1 MLKNTGN
8 IIIAISI
15 TNTVIGFFSLDDKNN
30 VNPTIPNN
38 TVYEITILYKSDWK
52 NVSAYGL
59 NMLESCI
66 GKFPPSVPNIK
77 NVVPIANIKYI
88 VNTNVANI

>member
-1 MLKNTGN
+1 M
-8 IIIAISI
+8 IAISI
-15 TNTVIGFFSLDDKNN
+15 TNTVIGFLSLDDKNN

-52 NVSAYGL
+52 KVKAYGL

-77 NVVPIANIKYI
+77 NHFRLANIKYI
-88 VNTNVANI
+88 VNTMLANI